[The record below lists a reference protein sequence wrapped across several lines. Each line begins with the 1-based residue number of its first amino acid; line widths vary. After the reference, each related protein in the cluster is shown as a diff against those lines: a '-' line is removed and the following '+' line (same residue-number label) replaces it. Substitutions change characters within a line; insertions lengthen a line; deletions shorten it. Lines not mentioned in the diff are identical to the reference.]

1 MSGRNWISI
10 FLVMISD
17 QDYNPQFMSRAFELA
32 LQGAKSSN
40 GGPFGAVVVKDG
52 RIIGEG
58 TNRVTANND
67 PTAHA
72 EVSAIRMACN
82 YLSDFQLSG
91 CIIYSSCEP
100 CPMCLG
106 AIYWARL
113 AKVFFAA
120 TRFDAARGGFD
131 DALIY
136 SELPLPPENRSI
148 PMIHIVDEKSTIVFK
163 IWEENPLKKN
173 Y

>member
-1 MSGRNWISI
+1 
-10 FLVMISD
+10 MISD
-17 QDYNPQFMSRAFELA
+17 QDYNPQFMARAFELA
-32 LQGAKSSN
+32 LLGAQSSD

-58 TNRVTANND
+58 TNRVTACND

-72 EVSAIRMACN
+72 EVIAIRMACAHLN
-82 YLSDFQLSG
+82 NFQLSG
-91 CIIYSSCEP
+91 CIIFSSCEP

-106 AIYWARL
+106 AIYWARP

-120 TRFDAARGGFD
+120 TRFDASGSGFD

-136 SELPLPPENRSI
+136 SELPLPSANRSI
-148 PMIHIVDEKSTIVFK
+148 PMIHIADEKSTTVFK
-163 IWEENPLKKN
+163 IWKENPLKKN

>member
-1 MSGRNWISI
+1 M
-10 FLVMISD
+10 MISD
-17 QDYNPQFMSRAFELA
+17 RDYNPQFMSRAIELA
-32 LQGAKSSN
+32 LQGAKSSD
-40 GGPFGAVVVKDG
+40 GGPFGAVVVKEG

-58 TNRVTANND
+58 TNRVTACND

-72 EVSAIRMACN
+72 EVSAIRMACAHLN
-82 YLSDFQLSG
+82 DFQLSG
-91 CIIYSSCEP
+91 CIIYTSCEP

-106 AIYWARL
+106 AIYWARP

-120 TRFDAARGGFD
+120 TRIDAANIGFD
-131 DALIY
+131 DAMIY
-136 SELPLPPENRSI
+136 SELPLLPENRSI